1 MIDSIE
7 TQQIVQAIIKFGFSY
22 LPESITVFF
31 PLVTAIATAITAA
44 VIRRIQLKQ
53 IQNFHESE
61 LNELKEK
68 LKDYET
74 KV

>member
-7 TQQIVQAIIKFGFSY
+7 TQQIIQALIKFGFAY
-22 LPESITVFF
+22 LPANITVFF
-31 PLVTAIATAITAA
+31 PLVTAIATALTAA
-44 VIRRIQLKQ
+44 IIRRIQLKQ

-68 LKDYET
+68 LKEHEA